1 SSAWFGTP
9 GCLPRPA
16 PAWGAPWEAGRA
28 VGRGRRRCWS
38 SRGSSDYPYRRAQ
51 RNLEENAALVG
62 ALVGRTPWSARDAP
76 FPLFARPVPP
86 VPGYP
91 PYGSGSRPLQSIH
104 AQTTAVSEPNA
115 PATSPIV
122 RGPTYCDAIPA
133 AAIDTII
140 TLQRIDSMVLNT
152 RPRNS
157 SGVWRSSCALL
168 STLVTAMPTRDSIMN
183 PSAAA

>member
-1 SSAWFGTP
+1 MDFRRTLPPGTDETAMDFRRLLPEIRWQPRLSP
-9 GCLPRPA
+9 GPA
-16 PAWGAPWEAGRA
+16 
-28 VGRGRRRCWS
+28 
-38 SRGSSDYPYRRAQ
+38 
-51 RNLEENAALVG
+51 
-62 ALVGRTPWSARDAP
+62 
-76 FPLFARPVPP
+76 
-86 VPGYP
+86 
-91 PYGSGSRPLQSIH
+91 YGSGSRPLQSIH
-104 AQTTAVSEPNA
+104 AHTPPVSEPNA

-168 STLVTAMPTRDSIMN
+168 STLVTAIPTRENIMN
-183 PSAAA
+183 TSAAAYHSAWLNSMYAAPCNR